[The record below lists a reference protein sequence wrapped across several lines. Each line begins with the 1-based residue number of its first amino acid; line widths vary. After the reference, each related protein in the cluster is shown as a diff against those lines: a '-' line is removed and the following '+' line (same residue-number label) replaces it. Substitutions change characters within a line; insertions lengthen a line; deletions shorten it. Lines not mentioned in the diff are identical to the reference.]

1 MSWEKHFQKVNI
13 NANYYGQAQ
22 QNFNDH
28 LAFSQ
33 SNSHVNMFASWLPDI
48 YSGQPNRVERYG
60 QYDSMDLD
68 TEVACALDT
77 IADSCTQED
86 AETSMAL
93 ELILSDDAD
102 SEDAI
107 VLNEMLRQWYETN
120 DWKKRIW
127 GLFRNMIKYG
137 DQVMIRDPETFK
149 LTWVH
154 PADVESIV
162 VDEAKGKEPDSYL
175 IKNISINFQ
184 NLVATDPLVARI
196 PNTIGNAPNLNGNIP
211 GFNSPAMT
219 NSILGNNGTGQ
230 SQTFQVNAAHV
241 IHFTLSQG
249 VDSSWPFGVS
259 VLENV
264 FKTYK
269 QKELLEESVLIYRVQ
284 RAPERR
290 IFKIHTGKLPPHK
303 ANAFLERTKNEI
315 HQKRIPNRAGGT
327 SVVDATYNPM
337 SMLEDYFFAV
347 GEDGKGSS
355 VETLDGGQQLG
366 EIDDLKYFN
375 HKMRIGL
382 RIPDSYMPSMND
394 GGGAMFNDGRIGTAY
409 IEEYRFSRYCER
421 LQNMFSDPLDQEFK
435 MFCINRGV
443 NIHASLFQLRL
454 VKPQN
459 FSKYRQIELDSA
471 LIGAFTNIRDTRYI
485 SKRMLLTKYLG
496 WSNDDVLL
504 NEKWWAE
511 ENQKGKAGVPE
522 PSGGGGGMLNSA
534 DAPIDSGA
542 DMDMEPTDDGGDD
555 TGAPPEGGAEGGA
568 PGGEAPAPESGGSD
582 SGLI

>member
-1 MSWEKHFQKVNI
+1 MSWKKHFQKVPFNS
-13 NANYYGQAQ
+13 NYYGQSQ

-28 LAFSQ
+28 LMMSQ
-33 SNSHVNMFASWLPDI
+33 SNGHVNSFASWLPDI
-48 YSGQPNRVERYG
+48 YSGQPNRIERYG

-68 TEVACALDT
+68 TEVNCALDT
-77 IADSCTQED
+77 ITDTCTQED
-86 AETSMAL
+86 AETGMAL
-93 ELILSDDAD
+93 ELILTDDAD
-102 SEDAI
+102 SEDAT
-107 VLNEMLRQWYETN
+107 VLQEMMRQWYELN
-120 DWKKRIW
+120 EWKRRLW

-137 DQVMIRDPETFK
+137 DQLLIRDPETFK
-149 LTWVH
+149 LSWVQ
-154 PADVESIV
+154 PSDVDSIV

-175 IKNISINFQ
+175 IKNLSVNFHT
-184 NLVATDPLVARI
+184 LVATDPLI
-196 PNTIGNAPNLNGNIP
+196 QNSPNTIGMAPNISNRFPAYSTPALANPLISGNGIE
-211 GFNSPAMT
+211 S
-219 NSILGNNGTGQ
+219 Q
-230 SQTFQVNAAHV
+230 SYQVNATHV
-241 IHFTLSQG
+241 VHFTLSQG
-249 VDSSWPFGVS
+249 VDAAWPFGVS

-303 ANAFLERTKNEI
+303 ANAFLERVKNEI
-315 HQKRIPNRAGGT
+315 QQKRIPNRAGGT

-375 HKMRIGL
+375 HKLRIGL
-382 RIPDSYMPSMND
+382 RVPRSYMPDFND
-394 GGGAMFNDGRIGTAY
+394 GGGAIFNDGRVGTAY

-421 LQNMFSDPLDQEFK
+421 LQNMFSDPLDLEFK
-435 MFCINRGV
+435 LFCINRGV

-471 LIGAFTNIRDTRYI
+471 LIGSFSNIRDTRYI
-485 SKRMLLTKYLG
+485 SKRMMLTKYLG
-496 WSNDDVLL
+496 WSNEEVLL
-504 NEKWWAE
+504 NELWFSE
-511 ENQKGKAGVPE
+511 ENHKGNAGVPDE
-522 PSGGGGGMLNSA
+522 GGGGGALINSPDGGG
-534 DAPIDSGA
+534 DAPIDLTS
-542 DMDMEPTDDGGDD
+542 DIEGDD
-555 TGAPPEGGAEGGA
+555 TGGDDLGADDALGGDETTPDVGGD
-568 PGGEAPAPESGGSD
+568 ESD
-582 SGLI
+582 LI

>member
-1 MSWEKHFQKVNI
+1 MSWKKHFQKVPFNS
-13 NANYYGQAQ
+13 NYYGQSQ

-28 LAFSQ
+28 LMMSQ
-33 SNSHVNMFASWLPDI
+33 SNGHVNSFASWLPDI
-48 YSGQPNRVERYG
+48 YSGQPNRIERYG

-68 TEVACALDT
+68 TEVNCALDT
-77 IADSCTQED
+77 ITDTCTQED
-86 AETSMAL
+86 AETGMAL
-93 ELILSDDAD
+93 ELILTDDAD
-102 SEDAI
+102 SEDAT
-107 VLNEMLRQWYETN
+107 VLQEMMRQWYELN
-120 DWKKRIW
+120 EWKRRLW

-137 DQVMIRDPETFK
+137 DQLLIRDPETFK
-149 LTWVH
+149 LSWVQ
-154 PADVESIV
+154 PSDVDSIV

-175 IKNISINFQ
+175 IKNLSVNFHT
-184 NLVATDPLVARI
+184 LVATDPLI
-196 PNTIGNAPNLNGNIP
+196 QNSPNTIGMAPNISNRFPAYSTPALANPLISGNGIE
-211 GFNSPAMT
+211 S
-219 NSILGNNGTGQ
+219 Q
-230 SQTFQVNAAHV
+230 SYQVNATHV
-241 IHFTLSQG
+241 VHFTLSQG
-249 VDSSWPFGVS
+249 VDAAWPFGVS

-303 ANAFLERTKNEI
+303 ANAFLERVKNEI
-315 HQKRIPNRAGGT
+315 QQKRIPNRAGGT

-375 HKMRIGL
+375 HKLRIGL
-382 RIPDSYMPSMND
+382 RVPRSYMPDFND
-394 GGGAMFNDGRIGTAY
+394 GGGAIFNDGRVGTAY

-421 LQNMFSDPLDQEFK
+421 LQNMFSDPLDLEFK
-435 MFCINRGV
+435 LFCINRGV

-471 LIGAFTNIRDTRYI
+471 LIGSFSNIRDTRYI
-485 SKRMLLTKYLG
+485 SKRMMLTKYLG
-496 WSNDDVLL
+496 WSNEEVLL
-504 NEKWWAE
+504 NELWFSE
-511 ENQKGKAGVPE
+511 ENHKGNAGVPDE
-522 PSGGGGGMLNSA
+522 GGGGGGLINSPDGGG
-534 DAPIDSGA
+534 DAPIDLTSDIEG
-542 DMDMEPTDDGGDD
+542 DETGGDD
-555 TGAPPEGGAEGGA
+555 LGADDALGGDETTPDVGGD
-568 PGGEAPAPESGGSD
+568 ESD
-582 SGLI
+582 LI